1 MIFLATATLILLEIV
16 KILIPAM
23 IVFVTAYS
31 ILKTYLGKQ
40 YQMKLLETKNSLKK
54 TTIPLKLQAY
64 ERLSL
69 LCERISPP
77 NLVLRLKTPGMN
89 TEDLHMAMLI
99 AIQQEFDHNISQQVY
114 VSDHLWSIIKHAR
127 QHLIN
132 NISSMAAEVDTKDPA
147 SDFAD
152 KLLDYYDQT
161 EEKPLDTAQRAIR
174 REASLL
180 L

>member
-1 MIFLATATLILLEIV
+1 MIFIATATVILLEIV
-16 KILIPAM
+16 KILIPAI
-23 IVFVTAYS
+23 IVFVTAYT

-40 YQMKLLETKNSLKK
+40 YQMKLLETKESVRK

-77 NLVLRLKTPGMN
+77 NLILRLKTPGMKS
-89 TEDLHMAMLI
+89 EDLHMAILI
-99 AIQQEFDHNISQQVY
+99 AVQQEFDHNISQQVY
-114 VSDHLWSIIKHAR
+114 VSDNLWSIIKYAR
-127 QHLIN
+127 QHVIN
-132 NISSMAAEVDTKDPA
+132 SVSVVISDLEQGAPA
-147 SDFAD
+147 SVFAD
-152 KLLDYYDQT
+152 RLIDFYD
-161 EEKPLDTAQRAIR
+161 ESIENPLDTAQKAIR

>member
-1 MIFLATATLILLEIV
+1 MIFLATATVILLEIV
-16 KILIPAM
+16 KILIPA
-23 IVFVTAYS
+23 ILVFVTAYT

-40 YQMKLLETKNSLKK
+40 YQMKLLETKNSVKK

-77 NLVLRLKTPGMN
+77 NLVLRLKTPGMK

-114 VSDHLWSIIKHAR
+114 VSDSLWAIIKYAR
-127 QHLIN
+127 QHVVN
-132 NISSMAAEVDTKDPA
+132 SISAIAAEEEQGTVA
-147 SDFAD
+147 SVFAD
-152 KLLDYYDQT
+152 KLIDFYDDAGAN
-161 EEKPLDTAQRAIR
+161 PLDTAQKAIR

>member
-1 MIFLATATLILLEIV
+1 MIFLATATIVLLEIV
-16 KILIPAM
+16 KILIPAI
-23 IVFVTAYS
+23 IVFVTAYT

-40 YQMKLLETKNSLKK
+40 YQMKLLETKNSVKK

-77 NLVLRLKTPGMN
+77 NLILRLKSPGMN
-89 TEDLHMAMLI
+89 TDDFHMAMLI
-99 AIQQEFDHNISQQVY
+99 AVQQEFDHNISQQVY
-114 VSDHLWSIIKHAR
+114 VSDNLWSIIKYAR
-127 QHLIN
+127 QHVVN
-132 NISSMAAEVDTKDPA
+132 TISAIAAEVEQGSSA
-147 SDFAD
+147 SVFAD
-152 KLLDYYDQT
+152 KLLDYYDQAD
-161 EEKPLDTAQRAIR
+161 ENPLDTAQKAIR

>member
-1 MIFLATATLILLEIV
+1 MIFLATATVILLEIV
-16 KILIPAM
+16 KILIPA
-23 IVFVTAYS
+23 ILVFVTAYS

-69 LCERISPP
+69 LCERISPQ
-77 NLVLRLKTPGMN
+77 NLILRLKTPGMK

-114 VSDHLWSIIKHAR
+114 VSDNLWSIIKYAR
-127 QHLIN
+127 QHTVN
-132 NISSMAAEVDTKDPA
+132 TISAIATDIESGEVA
-147 SDFAD
+147 SVLAD
-152 KLLDYYDQT
+152 KLLDHLDQS